1 MYSVVRDLV
10 TDALTEIGAVS
21 PGESVEASWAQ
32 IALQR
37 FQNQIDAW
45 AADRLTLSVQLR
57 TLFTLTSG
65 VSTVT
70 LGPAGADV
78 TMGRPVWINTL
89 NYIIPGSSPA
99 IEVLMAPMDDDSYAG
114 QTIKGLQSALPTQYF
129 YQTAIDTVLG
139 SLFIW
144 PQVTQNIQL
153 ALYSPQAVGV
163 PATLD
168 DAIEGPPG
176 YREAFLYQLAM
187 RLCTPFGRQVPPLLP
202 ELATQALATMKRPNV
217 DPGLLGVDPALR
229 PAGGNTYN
237 VYSDNAGHR

>member
-1 MYSVVRDLV
+1 MYTVVRDIV
-10 TDALTEIGAVS
+10 TDALIEIGAAG
-21 PGESVEASWAQ
+21 PGESIEASWAQ

-45 AADRLTLSVQLR
+45 AADRLTLSLQLR
-57 TLFTLTSG
+57 TVFTLTSG
-65 VSTVT
+65 TSTVT
-70 LGPAGADV
+70 LGPSGADV

-114 QTIKGLQSALPTQYF
+114 QTIKGLPSALPTQYF
-129 YQTAIDTVLG
+129 YQTNIDDALG

-144 PQVTQNIQL
+144 PQVTQNVQIVI
-153 ALYSPQAVGV
+153 YSPQAVAV
-163 PATLD
+163 PASLD
-168 DAIEGPPG
+168 TVVEGPPG
-176 YREAFLYQLAM
+176 YREAFMYELAL

-202 ELATQALATMKRPNV
+202 QLAQQAMATMKRPNV
-217 DPGLLGVDPALR
+217 DLGLLGVDAALR

-237 VYSDNAGHR
+237 ILSDNAGHR